1 MMICE
6 QWIEKDKKGGSRGL
20 IDVIFRNLFG
30 VNEENKE
37 TFFGVSDV
45 LAEITYEADAT
56 RMQV

>member
-1 MMICE
+1 MICE
-6 QWIEKDKKGGSRGL
+6 QWIEKDTKGGGRGL

-37 TFFGVSDV
+37 TFFGVTDV
-45 LAEITYEADAT
+45 PVEISYEADAT